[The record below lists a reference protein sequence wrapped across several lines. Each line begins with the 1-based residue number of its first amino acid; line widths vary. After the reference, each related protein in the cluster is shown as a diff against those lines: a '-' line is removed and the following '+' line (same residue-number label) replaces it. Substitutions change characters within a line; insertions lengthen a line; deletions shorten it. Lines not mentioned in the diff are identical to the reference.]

1 MNGKCKREREKE
13 RDKEKEMDAGIK
25 NRAAFQLDTAQF

>member
-1 MNGKCKREREKE
+1 MEDARKREK
-13 RDKEKEMDAGIK
+13 DKEVEMDAGIK